1 LIFLIRT
8 LGSDSTTI
16 DRWATGPNDYW
27 PTIQIGLAD
36 LPVEINAISE
46 RMKEQYKRDD
56 EVINDHVD
64 LLIELLQGYKVRRD
78 QIFFN

>member
-1 LIFLIRT
+1 
-8 LGSDSTTI
+8 
-16 DRWATGPNDYW
+16 
-27 PTIQIGLAD
+27 
-36 LPVEINAISE
+36 
-46 RMKEQYKRDD
+46 MKEQYKRDD